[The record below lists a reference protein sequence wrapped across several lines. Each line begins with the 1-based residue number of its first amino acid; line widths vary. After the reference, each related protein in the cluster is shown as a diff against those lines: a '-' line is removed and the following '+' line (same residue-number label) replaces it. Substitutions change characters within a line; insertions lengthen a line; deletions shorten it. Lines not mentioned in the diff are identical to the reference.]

1 LQARQEAGAWS
12 YTNGRMYPVA
22 LGVPFVV
29 QEKTLDANFTGAV
42 EYARAKCTIGPGG
55 SQIRASAKI
64 LGAGPNGYRLSLI
77 NTGVTTATTTVTQVG
92 ADFEVRLRRSS
103 TVVLATPQEV
113 AGVIN
118 AANLPIRCAWSGT
131 SPMTQALLQAFTG
144 GADPT
149 RRDPTGTRFEWDRAT
164 TQLGG
169 FFYFGN
175 LDHSVIISGIELAF
189 TGLSVSPIPFSVERV
204 NLDDGLEP
212 VSASAMPILV
222 GEVSSALPT
231 FAVNGIDGIILPPYQ
246 ALLVKCAALGRCY
259 ITAQRLMRHPYA

>member
-1 LQARQEAGAWS
+1 
-12 YTNGRMYPVA
+12 MYPVA

-55 SQIRASAKI
+55 SQIRASAKV
-64 LGAGPNGYRLSLI
+64 LGTGPNGYRLSLI
-77 NTGVTTATTTVTQVG
+77 NPGVTTTSTTVTQVG

-113 AGVIN
+113 ATAIN

-131 SPMTQALLQAFTG
+131 TAMTQALLQSFTG
-144 GADPT
+144 GAEPT
-149 RRDPTGTRFEWDRAT
+149 RKDPTGTRFEWERTT

-175 LDHSVIISGIELAF
+175 LDHSLVITGIELAF
-189 TGLSVSPIPFSVERV
+189 TGLSSTAIPFSIERV

-212 VSASAMPILV
+212 VSASAMPVLI
-222 GEVSSALPT
+222 GEVSSANPT
-231 FAVNGIDGIILPPYQ
+231 CAVNGIDGIILPPYQ
-246 ALLVKCAALGRCY
+246 ALLVKCAALGRCH